1 MKNPAMDETDDDRPN
16 GGRSALFT
24 PPGDGSGAERVSRPR
39 KALLSSSMVGST
51 NRGRVLQALFDLG
64 PTSRVELARI
74 AGVNR
79 TTISG
84 IVQPLIDDQVLVE
97 SDPIPANPGGG
108 KPARPLWFSPNARPI
123 CGVLLM
129 PDAVHACVA
138 TLDGKIECGTQDG
151 PAGRQGAGSTDHRND
166 RRMRRRYARQGATA
180 RRSASVLASAAWSIP
195 IADRSSPS
203 ISRRRSTATRSPTN
217 SADAS
222 ACRSGSTIIR
232 APCWSATAGSAP
244 GAACRQFAVV
254 YTGEVLG
261 GALYFDG
268 HLYRGTAGAGGELGH
283 TFVQLDGEL
292 CRCGRRGC
300 WDTIATLGWLRRE
313 AARAALPEPD
323 LIDSAR
329 LVDMAARRLPGA
341 AELLDRY
348 ARNVAVGI
356 ANLQQTVAPN
366 IFILHGDVVLGGDRM
381 LGAIADHVRAMVP
394 ARPGG
399 AIEFVAGD
407 AGDQGSTS
415 GRGRAGD
422 LGAAAVA
429 DLGRGRPFPARGE
442 GK

>member
-1 MKNPAMDETDDDRPN
+1 MIKTDDDSPN
-16 GGRSALFT
+16 GGRSALFA
-24 PPGDGSGAERVSRPR
+24 PPGEASVADRPPRQR

-64 PTSRVELARI
+64 PTSRAELARL

-84 IVQPLIDDQVLVE
+84 IVQPLIDDQVLIE

-138 TLDGKIECGTQDG
+138 TLDGKIEAERKMALPDG
-151 PAGRQGAGSTDHRND
+151 RGPVGPIIETIAECVGDTLAKARRMPLGIGVGVGGMVDTDRGSIVTVNLAPALDRYPLADELGRRFGLPVKLDHHPRALLVGDRWFGAGRG
-166 RRMRRRYARQGATA
+166 
-180 RRSASVLASAAWSIP
+180 V
-195 IADRSSPS
+195 
-203 ISRRRSTATRSPTN
+203 
-217 SADAS
+217 
-222 ACRSGSTIIR
+222 
-232 APCWSATAGSAP
+232 
-244 GAACRQFAVV
+244 RQFAVV

-261 GALYFDG
+261 GALFFDG

-300 WDTIATLGWLRRE
+300 WDTIATLSWLRRE
-313 AARAALPEPD
+313 ASRMALPEPD
-323 LIDSAR
+323 LIDSTR
-329 LVDMAARRLPGA
+329 LVDMAQHRLPGA

-381 LGAIADHVRAMVP
+381 LDAIADHVRAMVP
-394 ARPGG
+394 SRPGG
-399 AIEFVAGD
+399 AIEFIAGD
-407 AGDQGSTS
+407 AGDG
-415 GRGRAGD
+415 AAL
-422 LGAAAVA
+422 LGAAGLVISE
-429 DLGRGRPFPARGE
+429 LLQLPI
-442 GK
+442 

>member
-1 MKNPAMDETDDDRPN
+1 MNPSMTKTDDDSQN
-16 GGRSALFT
+16 GGRSALFA
-24 PPGDGSGAERVSRPR
+24 PPGDASGAERISRPR

-64 PTSRVELARI
+64 PTSRADLARL

-138 TLDGKIECGTQDG
+138 TLDGKIEAERKMALPDG
-151 PAGRQGAGSTDHRND
+151 RGPVRPIIETIAECVGDTLAKARRTPFGIGVGVGGMVDTDRGSIVTVNLAPALDRYLLADDLGRRFGLPVKLDHHPRALLVGDRWFGAGRG
-166 RRMRRRYARQGATA
+166 
-180 RRSASVLASAAWSIP
+180 V
-195 IADRSSPS
+195 
-203 ISRRRSTATRSPTN
+203 
-217 SADAS
+217 
-222 ACRSGSTIIR
+222 
-232 APCWSATAGSAP
+232 
-244 GAACRQFAVV
+244 RQFAVV

-300 WDTIATLGWLRRE
+300 WDTIATLSWLRRE
-313 AARAALPEPD
+313 AASAALPDPD
-323 LIDSAR
+323 QIDSAR
-329 LVDMAARRLPGA
+329 LVDMAARKLPGA
-341 AELLDRY
+341 EKLLDRY

-366 IFILHGDVVLGGDRM
+366 IFILHGDVVLGGDR
-381 LGAIADHVRAMVP
+381 LLEAIAGHVRAMVP

-399 AIEFVAGD
+399 AIEFIAGD
-407 AGDQGSTS
+407 AGDG
-415 GRGRAGD
+415 AAL
-422 LGAAAVA
+422 LGAAGLVISE
-429 DLGRGRPFPARGE
+429 LLQLPI
-442 GK
+442 

>member
-1 MKNPAMDETDDDRPN
+1 MTINDDESPN
-16 GGRSALFT
+16 GAHAFM
-24 PPGDGSGAERVSRPR
+24 PPGDGASVERVGRPR

-64 PTSRVELARI
+64 PTSRAELARI

-138 TLDGKIECGTQDG
+138 SLDGKIEAERKMALPDG
-151 PAGRQGAGSTDHRND
+151 NGPVQPIIETIARCVGETLAEARRTPFGIGVGVGGMVDTDRGSIVTVNLAPSLDGYKLADDLGRRFGLPVKLDHHPRALLVGDRWFGAGRG
-166 RRMRRRYARQGATA
+166 
-180 RRSASVLASAAWSIP
+180 V
-195 IADRSSPS
+195 
-203 ISRRRSTATRSPTN
+203 
-217 SADAS
+217 
-222 ACRSGSTIIR
+222 
-232 APCWSATAGSAP
+232 
-244 GAACRQFAVV
+244 RQFAVV

-261 GALYFDG
+261 GAFYFDG

-300 WDTIATLGWLRRE
+300 WDTIATLSWLRRE
-313 AARAALPEPD
+313 AAGAGLPEPQ
-323 LIDSAR
+323 LIDSGR
-329 LVDMAARRLPGA
+329 LVDLAMKRVPGA
-341 AELLDRY
+341 EKLLDRY

-366 IFILHGDVVLGGDRM
+366 IFILHGDVVLGGDLLRE
-381 LGAIADHVRAMVP
+381 AIARHVRAMVP
-394 ARPGG
+394 PRPDST
-399 AIEFVAGD
+399 IEFIAGD
-407 AGDQGSTS
+407 AGDG
-415 GRGRAGD
+415 AAL
-422 LGAAAVA
+422 LGAAGLVISE
-429 DLGRGRPFPARGE
+429 LLQLPI
-442 GK
+442 

>member
-1 MKNPAMDETDDDRPN
+1 MKNPTMDDSDYGRPN

-24 PPGDGSGAERVSRPR
+24 PPGDASGAERVSHRR

-64 PTSRVELARI
+64 PTSRAELARI

-97 SDPIPANPGGG
+97 SDPIPASPGGG

-129 PDAVHACVA
+129 PDSVHACVA
-138 TLDGKIECGTQDG
+138 TLDGKIESERKIALPDG
-151 PAGRQGAGSTDHRND
+151 RGPVQPIIEVIAECVGDTLSRARRKPLGIGVGVGGMVDTDRGSIVAVNLAPALDRYPLADELGRRFSLPAKLDHHPRALLVGDRWFGAGRG
-166 RRMRRRYARQGATA
+166 
-180 RRSASVLASAAWSIP
+180 V
-195 IADRSSPS
+195 
-203 ISRRRSTATRSPTN
+203 
-217 SADAS
+217 
-222 ACRSGSTIIR
+222 
-232 APCWSATAGSAP
+232 
-244 GAACRQFAVV
+244 RQFAVV

-283 TFVQLDGEL
+283 TFVQLDGEP

-300 WDTIATLGWLRRE
+300 WDTIATLSWLRRE

-366 IFILHGDVVLGGDRM
+366 IFIIHGDVVLGGDCL
-381 LGAIADHVRAMVP
+381 LGAIAEHVRAMVP
-394 ARPGG
+394 SRPGG
-399 AIEFVAGD
+399 AIEFIAGD
-407 AGDQGSTS
+407 AGD
-415 GRGRAGD
+415 RAAL
-422 LGAAAVA
+422 LGAAGLVISE
-429 DLGRGRPFPARGE
+429 LLQLPI
-442 GK
+442 

>member
-1 MKNPAMDETDDDRPN
+1 MTINDEESPN
-16 GGRSALFT
+16 GAHVFM
-24 PPGDGSGAERVSRPR
+24 PPGDGVAVERVGRPR

-64 PTSRVELARI
+64 PTSRAELARI

-84 IVQPLIDDQVLVE
+84 IVQPLIDDQVLIE

-138 TLDGKIECGTQDG
+138 SLDGKIEAERKMALPDG
-151 PAGRQGAGSTDHRND
+151 NGPVRPIIEIIARCVGDTLAEARRTPFGIGVGIGGMVDTDRGSIVTVNLAPSLDGYPLADDLGRRFGLPVKLDHHPRALLVGDRWFGAGRG
-166 RRMRRRYARQGATA
+166 
-180 RRSASVLASAAWSIP
+180 V
-195 IADRSSPS
+195 
-203 ISRRRSTATRSPTN
+203 
-217 SADAS
+217 
-222 ACRSGSTIIR
+222 
-232 APCWSATAGSAP
+232 
-244 GAACRQFAVV
+244 RQFAVV

-261 GALYFDG
+261 GAFYFDG

-300 WDTIATLGWLRRE
+300 WDTIATLSWLRRE
-313 AARAALPEPD
+313 AAGAGLLEPQ
-323 LIDSAR
+323 LIDSGR
-329 LVDMAARRLPGA
+329 LVDMAARRVPGA
-341 AELLDRY
+341 EKLLDRY

-366 IFILHGDVVLGGDRM
+366 IFILHGDVVLGGDVLLDRV
-381 LGAIADHVRAMVP
+381 AQHVRAMVP
-394 ARPGG
+394 PRPDST
-399 AIEFVAGD
+399 IEFIAGD
-407 AGDQGSTS
+407 AGDG
-415 GRGRAGD
+415 AAL
-422 LGAAAVA
+422 LGAAGLVISE
-429 DLGRGRPFPARGE
+429 LLQLPI
-442 GK
+442 

>member
-1 MKNPAMDETDDDRPN
+1 MTITSEDSPN
-16 GGRSALFT
+16 GAGHATFT
-24 PPGDGSGAERVSRPR
+24 PPGDGAAVERAGRPR

-64 PTSRVELARI
+64 PTSRAELARM

-84 IVQPLIDDQVLVE
+84 IVQPLIDDEVLVE
-97 SDPIPANPGGG
+97 SDPMPANPGGG
-108 KPARPLWFSPNARPI
+108 KPARPLWFSPRARPI

-138 TLDGKIECGTQDG
+138 TLDGKIESERKMVLPDG
-151 PAGRQGAGSTDHRND
+151 RGQVAPIIETIAECVGDTLAKARRKPFGIGVAVGGMVDTDRGSIVTVNLAPALDRYPLADDLGRRFGLPVKLDHHPRALLVGDRWFGAGRG
-166 RRMRRRYARQGATA
+166 
-180 RRSASVLASAAWSIP
+180 V
-195 IADRSSPS
+195 
-203 ISRRRSTATRSPTN
+203 
-217 SADAS
+217 
-222 ACRSGSTIIR
+222 
-232 APCWSATAGSAP
+232 
-244 GAACRQFAVV
+244 RQFAVV

-268 HLYRGTAGAGGELGH
+268 HLHRGTSGAGGEVGH

-300 WDTIATLGWLRRE
+300 WDTIATLSWLRRE
-313 AARAALPEPD
+313 GANAGLPEPH

-329 LVDMAARRLPGA
+329 LVDMADRRLPGA
-341 AELLDRY
+341 EKLLDRY

-366 IFILHGDVVLGGDRM
+366 IFILHGDVVLGGDRL

-394 ARPGG
+394 SRPGG
-399 AIEFVAGD
+399 AIEFIAGD
-407 AGDQGSTS
+407 AGDG
-415 GRGRAGD
+415 AAL
-422 LGAAAVA
+422 LGAAGLVISE
-429 DLGRGRPFPARGE
+429 LLQLPI
-442 GK
+442 